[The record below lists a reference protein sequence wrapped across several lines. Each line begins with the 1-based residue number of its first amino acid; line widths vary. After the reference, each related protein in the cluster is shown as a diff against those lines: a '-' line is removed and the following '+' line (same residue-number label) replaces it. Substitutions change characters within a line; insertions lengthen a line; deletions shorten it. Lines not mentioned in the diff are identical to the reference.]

1 MCFLIVICYM
11 NFSHRFI
18 RPMSVTALSLLLFAG
33 CLSSCT
39 FDDTELQNS
48 IDDLTSRVEA
58 LEDFQEQVQG
68 DIASLQDIISKLDS
82 SVTVN
87 NVVDNGDGSWTINF
101 SDGTSVTI
109 RNGQDGEDGLT
120 PPSITVVEEDG
131 TYYWAYED
139 ADGNTEFILDDDGN
153 KIPVTGEAPQVRIN
167 EDGYWEISSDGG
179 KTWENTDVKAEGGAG
194 DSFFSN
200 VYVEGGILYLVLADG
215 TVIEVPMTAELAFD
229 FGTDE
234 AVLYFSAGESKTF
247 KYVMSGAETYTI
259 TKPDGWRASIEGE
272 DIVITAPVA
281 GNAFAETEGKVG
293 VILISAGGQS
303 LLAEQRVVLGDA
315 PDGQSF
321 EITLGEITSTSAE
334 VTIIPAIKDEYY
346 RVIAFRADLPDYAVL
361 NMMMD
366 DITSYV
372 ELYGWEQSII
382 NGLFFIGDRRDV
394 LFDGFPDGQTACFY
408 VVGVDYQNGTPVA
421 VTELYKSEIFTTPAI
436 PESDAW
442 VNMTPGYR
450 YQDGQMVLYVDFF
463 ANETTKKVKS
473 AVWYVAN
480 VWGDPTNLAEAGYTE
495 KGIRAVLMGDDEGI
509 VDVDMQNEPY
519 LATGVAPGE
528 ARMIGVLGFDESGVP
543 GKPNWIIL
551 KAPMEPDGTYTILC
565 QSDGN
570 DTGIDEPVPD
580 MTIKYAVYEGIDPYL
595 GVECPVLS
603 LQLSPN
609 EICADYHYSVEDP
622 GYFFSYGT
630 ADDIV
635 FYLTSESNRWSD
647 ENGWGW
653 RERADT
659 NDESGN
665 PTDKDEIPLAPWYTG
680 SDAELIYVCFD
691 ERGVAADPWYI
702 TFSVP
707 YDLEPSPVWRK
718 ASVSFSRHRH
728 GTVLAPVLVS
738 DNAGC
743 TFKS

>member
-1 MCFLIVICYM
+1 M
-11 NFSHRFI
+11 
-18 RPMSVTALSLLLFAG
+18 
-33 CLSSCT
+33 
-39 FDDTELQNS
+39 
-48 IDDLTSRVEA
+48 
-58 LEDFQEQVQG
+58 
-68 DIASLQDIISKLDS
+68 
-82 SVTVN
+82 
-87 NVVDNGDGSWTINF
+87 
-101 SDGTSVTI
+101 
-109 RNGQDGEDGLT
+109 
-120 PPSITVVEEDG
+120 
-131 TYYWAYED
+131 
-139 ADGNTEFILDDDGN
+139 
-153 KIPVTGEAPQVRIN
+153 
-167 EDGYWEISSDGG
+167 
-179 KTWENTDVKAEGGAG
+179 
-194 DSFFSN
+194 
-200 VYVEGGILYLVLADG
+200 LADG
-215 TVIEVPMTAELAFD
+215 TVIKVPMTAELAFD

-346 RVIAFRADLPDYAVL
+346 RVMAFRADLPDYAVL

-565 QSDGN
+565 QSD
-570 DTGIDEPVPD
+570 
-580 MTIKYAVYEGIDPYL
+580 AW
-595 GVECPVLS
+595 
-603 LQLSPN
+603 
-609 EICADYHYSVEDP
+609 
-622 GYFFSYGT
+622 
-630 ADDIV
+630 
-635 FYLTSESNRWSD
+635 FY
-647 ENGWGW
+647 
-653 RERADT
+653 
-659 NDESGN
+659 
-665 PTDKDEIPLAPWYTG
+665 
-680 SDAELIYVCFD
+680 
-691 ERGVAADPWYI
+691 
-702 TFSVP
+702 
-707 YDLEPSPVWRK
+707 
-718 ASVSFSRHRH
+718 
-728 GTVLAPVLVS
+728 
-738 DNAGC
+738 
-743 TFKS
+743 

>member
-179 KTWENTDVKAEGGAG
+179 KTWENTNVKAEGGAG

-303 LLAEQRVVLGDA
+303 LLAEQRVVLGVA

-346 RVIAFRADLPDYAVL
+346 RVMAFRADLPDYAVL

-565 QSDGN
+565 QSDAN
-570 DTGIDEPVPD
+570 ETGLDEPVPE
-580 MTIKYAVYEGIDPYL
+580 MTVEYAVYEGTDPYL
-595 GVECPVLS
+595 GVTCPVIS
-603 LQLSPN
+603 LQFTPN
-609 EICADYHYSVEDP
+609 DLCADYHYSVEDP
-622 GYFFSYGT
+622 ETFNFFGGFD
-630 ADDIV
+630 AIV
-635 FYLTSESNRWSD
+635 AYMTYEGNRWD
-647 ENGWGW
+647 DANGWGW
-653 RERADT
+653 KERADT
-659 NDESGN
+659 NDENGN
-665 PTDKDEIPLAPWYTG
+665 PTDKDEIPLAPYYTG
-680 SDAELIYVCFD
+680 YYPELWCVCFD
-691 ERGVAADPWYI
+691 ERGVVADPWYI
-702 TFSVP
+702 EFYVP
-707 YDLEPSPVWRK
+707 YDLEPVPAWGK
-718 ASVSFSRHRH
+718 ATVSFSRIPHD
-728 GTVLAPVLVS
+728 TVLVPALAPDVTK
-738 DNAGC
+738 C
-743 TFKS
+743 RFK